1 MRLAAGL
8 CPDPLG
14 ELPALPPDS
23 LAVFD
28 GRVGPPEREG
38 KWGGE
43 TGGRGRGREKGGAIT
58 MTIWR
63 NDRAQ
68 FDTQHGSQIYEHIHQ

>member
-28 GRVGPPEREG
+28 GRGGAPG
-38 KWGGE
+38 KGRKM
-43 TGGRGRGREKGGAIT
+43 GRGNGRKRKGKGKSGS
-58 MTIWR
+58 
-63 NDRAQ
+63 NYYDDLAQ
-68 FDTQHGSQIYEHIHQ
+68 

>member
-1 MRLAAGL
+1 MPGPTGGAPSAP
-8 CPDPLG
+8 PDP
-14 ELPALPPDS
+14 

-28 GRVGPPEREG
+28 GRGGAPG
-38 KWGGE
+38 KRRRM
-43 TGGRGRGREKGGAIT
+43 GRGNGRGKRKGKGKGGAIT

-68 FDTQHGSQIYEHIHQ
+68 LADIMNTFISGKIVVC